1 MPELFPIELVEEFI
15 FYQWKAKVHPESTN
29 GIERFP
35 EWVSAELI
43 SEAADETVYGETLEV
58 CKKGQQLFD
67 LGAVDW
73 IDKDVQP
80 ITKAYEENHVTIKRT
95 RPLKIER
102 GGNN

>member
-15 FYQWKAKVHPESTN
+15 FYQWKAKVHSESTN

-43 SEAADETVYGETLEV
+43 SEAADETVYGEALEI

-73 IDKDVQP
+73 IDKDVQS
-80 ITKAYEENHVTIKRT
+80 IQKECRENNVGISRV
-95 RPLKIER
+95 RPLNIER
-102 GGNN
+102 